1 MIVKPAL
8 PHSIT
13 GFVVSRP
20 LRQNCANCG
29 VRDVAPCRGL
39 SDEGLVEVDRIS
51 YRKRVAPGGIIV
63 REGDPASWCGVIVS
77 GVVKLGKTSPGG
89 RQQIVGLQ
97 FASEFFGQPFDETW
111 RLSAD
116 AATPVDLCCFSQPA
130 FEALRNKYPAFGG
143 ALLQD
148 TVGALNAAREWVFVL
163 GRKTA
168 EEKLASFLLLVAER
182 LGGEGCARGACAT
195 QAAGP
200 LTCDLALSRTEIS
213 EYLGLRLETVSRQF
227 KKLKEAGVI
236 ETSGS
241 RTITFCDVG
250 QLKRLADSE
259 LA

>member
-1 MIVKPAL
+1 MIVKPDL
-8 PHSIT
+8 PHSIS

-20 LRQNCANCG
+20 VRQNCAHCS

-39 SDEGLVEVDRIS
+39 SDEGLAEVDRVS
-51 YRKRVAPGGIIV
+51 YRKRIAAGGVIV
-63 REGDPASWCGVIVS
+63 REGDPASWCGMIVS
-77 GVVKLGKTSPGG
+77 GVVKLGKTSPDG

-97 FASEFFGQPFDETW
+97 FASEFFGQPFNETW
-111 RLSAD
+111 KLSAE

-130 FEALRNKYPAFGG
+130 LETLRNKYPAFGG

-148 TVGALNAAREWVFVL
+148 TVSALNAAREWMFVL

-182 LGGEGCARGACAT
+182 SSGDACTHDACT
-195 QAAGP
+195 AQP
-200 LTCDLALSRTEIS
+200 KELLTCDLALSRTEIS

-227 KKLKEAGVI
+227 KKLKSAGVI
-236 ETSGS
+236 ETTGS
-241 RTITFCDVG
+241 RSITFRDLA

-259 LA
+259 GA